1 MYKYFLFCF
10 LIINQYSCSKDLL
23 MNCNSNNY
31 FTSSFHN
38 MDNGFSNSQ
47 REVST
52 KLSEEDLDS
61 MFSDSGL
68 SCKEVL
74 SQYFYCNICFNNNE
88 EYIISYS
95 GRKINLN
102 SSENAIEFTNNL
114 LSIIAN
120 MQFGSLEYDNFISNH
135 P

>member
-52 KLSEEDLDS
+52 KLSEEDLDTI
-61 MFSDSGL
+61 FSDSGL

-74 SQYFYCNICFNNNE
+74 SKYFFCNICFNNNE

-95 GRKINLN
+95 GRKINLS

-120 MQFGSLEYDNFISNH
+120 MQFGSLEYDNFISNN